1 MVAVGMF
8 GKCYRPEE
16 FLAGRPDLRTVVF
29 SCFKYHSD
37 GSQTY
42 CHDCECDHEW
52 NMSISNCVP

>member
-1 MVAVGMF
+1 MF